1 MTYKMIVSGLD
12 CPNCAKKLATLIEK
26 KEGITNVRLN
36 FLSESL
42 TLDSDLDFDAVLAAV
57 KKSVAE
63 LGEKVTVKRR

>member
-1 MTYKMIVSGLD
+1 MTYKMTVSGLD

-26 KEGITNVRLN
+26 KEGIANVRLN

-57 KKSVAE
+57 KKAVSE

>member
-1 MTYKMIVSGLD
+1 MTYKMTVSGLD

-26 KEGITNVRLN
+26 KEGIANVRLN

-57 KKSVAE
+57 KKAVVE